1 MDKQFRI
8 CDIFEKIQT
17 EKIRRKAGDF
27 PTEWSEEY
35 CIPLL
40 TAGIENQGLARFAR
54 PSDCPTIIR
63 NCISVSANGANSGA
77 TFYQPSDFAVL
88 QDAYAVQVIDH
99 EIANEQEGLYL
110 TAALNKA
117 IKDNHDWVNKA
128 GWNNIKEDIVEL
140 PVIESP
146 DPDHEYT
153 VDDIDWQYMQDRIAE
168 LEQDRIA
175 ELEQDRIAEL
185 DAYLKATGLEDYTL
199 TEEDKEVLSLSSEAV
214 SDEGDAL
221 ETDRR
226 DGKVKRTESFTYS
239 EIFKLLSQSEK
250 VSKLDFVSNGKT
262 PAYSSD
268 TNNNGCLGFVNKEPT
283 FRITNDTPVYL
294 IFGDHT
300 KTMNIVHN
308 DFCIMD
314 NVKVLIPK
322 VNMSDESLLYII
334 IAWKK
339 AIPDLGY
346 ARHWSVAKTAIFEL
360 PVIDIMDPNHK
371 YSVNDIDFNY
381 MERYIR
387 AIEKMTIADVVKYRD
402 RELHAA
408 KQAVC

>member
-40 TAGIENQGLARFAR
+40 TAGIENQGLARFAK

-175 ELEQDRIAEL
+175 EL

-199 TEEDKEVLSLSSEAV
+199 TEEDKEVLSLSLRKPFLTK
-214 SDEGDAL
+214 GML
-221 ETDRR
+221 W
-226 DGKVKRTESFTYS
+226 
-239 EIFKLLSQSEK
+239 KL
-250 VSKLDFVSNGKT
+250 
-262 PAYSSD
+262 
-268 TNNNGCLGFVNKEPT
+268 
-283 FRITNDTPVYL
+283 
-294 IFGDHT
+294 
-300 KTMNIVHN
+300 
-308 DFCIMD
+308 
-314 NVKVLIPK
+314 
-322 VNMSDESLLYII
+322 
-334 IAWKK
+334 IA
-339 AIPDLGY
+339 GMG
-346 ARHWSVAKTAIFEL
+346 R
-360 PVIDIMDPNHK
+360 
-371 YSVNDIDFNY
+371 
-381 MERYIR
+381 
-387 AIEKMTIADVVKYRD
+387 
-402 RELHAA
+402 
-408 KQAVC
+408 

>member
-40 TAGIENQGLARFAR
+40 TAGIENQGLARFAK

-146 DPDHEYT
+146 DPDHKYT
-153 VDDIDWQYMQDRIAE
+153 VDDIDWQYM
-168 LEQDRIA
+168 QDRIA

-226 DGKVKRTESFTYS
+226 DGKIRFGKFVMHDIFEMLQVKKAKKSQVRNYYS
-239 EIFKLLSQSEK
+239 NEFCI
-250 VSKLDFVSNGKT
+250 
-262 PAYSSD
+262 
-268 TNNNGCLGFVNKEPT
+268 
-283 FRITNDTPVYL
+283 PVVYAK
-294 IFGDHT
+294 FGDNGIMYWGRKDEFT
-300 KTMNIVHN
+300 TYKNVISIVYN
-308 DFCIMD
+308 GVIAAG
-314 NVKVLIPK
+314 KVYAQKEETGILAESYMIRYKHGEIPFLS
-322 VNMSDESLLYII
+322 NLYMACVIEHEI
-334 IAWKK
+334 YPKYSRENL
-339 AIPDLGY
+339 AIWNN
-346 ARHWSVAKTAIFEL
+346 RVENETIEL
-360 PVIDIMDPNHK
+360 PITPDG
-371 YSVNDIDFNY
+371 DIDFNY

-402 RELHAA
+402 QELYAA